1 VNKYGNL
8 RNAAPAMVLAVI
20 LLLPFL
26 NKPFT
31 IDDPL
36 FLNAARHVLA
46 DPLHP
51 ADFEQVW
58 NTGDRQKLSEY
69 WLGGTLPAYVLA
81 PVAALGNREWIAH
94 LYQLPLLCL
103 FLWAGVEV
111 AGRLGCDRMQAGAV
125 GLLIAANPVTLAMS
139 ATCMPDIMAAA
150 FGTLGIG
157 RVLAFR
163 ENLRIRTGV
172 AAGTLLALAITC
184 RGTTAM
190 LFVVAAWLLFPSS
203 LKRAAACYW
212 PLLLT
217 VLLVVAVLSLN
228 SGAAPPEV
236 HNKAGVAGSFQQLT
250 AIRNVP
256 RNTVAFLCFQA
267 LTGPLLAY
275 WLLVGGRRFLA
286 AAAALVALG
295 CALARIAALT
305 GSANL
310 RQYAVPAALGIC
322 FAAAFL
328 GLFGELRHGAPLAL
342 WAGSGLLA
350 APYVHMAAKYLL
362 PGVPAVAMLVVL
374 HGARLEPRRF
384 RFITALL
391 IAAGGMAGLLI
402 IVGDAALAGSQ
413 RAAVDQFVTPRL
425 RQGKT
430 VWAGGQW
437 AFLGY
442 AQSAGAQPLANTAP
456 LPKPGDFVVI
466 SRLDYY
472 GKLDQLP
479 LRLEL
484 VNVKQ
489 DDRCGVFVLNRRL
502 SAGFYSN
509 RFGYLP
515 FAIGCAEVNR
525 YDVFSVR

>member
-1 VNKYGNL
+1 VNL
-8 RNAAPAMVLAVI
+8 RTAAPAMILAAI

-36 FLNAARHVLA
+36 FLSAARHVLT
-46 DPLHP
+46 DPFHP

-58 NTGDRQKLSEY
+58 NTGERQKLSEY

-81 PVAALGNREWIAH
+81 PVAALGSREWIAH
-94 LYQLPLLCL
+94 LYQLLLLCL
-103 FLWAGVEV
+103 FLSASVDC
-111 AGRLGCDRMQAGAV
+111 ALLLGCDRMQAGAV
-125 GLLIAANPVTLAMS
+125 GLLIAANPVTLAMG
-139 ATCMPDIMAAA
+139 ATCMPDIPAAA
-150 FGTLGIG
+150 FAMLGIG

-163 ENLRIRTGV
+163 ENPSIRTGA

-184 RGTTAM
+184 RGTTVT
-190 LFVVAAWLLFPSS
+190 LFVVAAILLLPSG
-203 LKRAAACYW
+203 LKRAAACFW

-217 VLLVVAVLSLN
+217 ALLVAAILSLN
-228 SGAAPPEV
+228 RGPAP
-236 HNKAGVAGSFQQLT
+236 KAGVQGAFQQLT

-256 RNTVAFLCFQA
+256 RNTIGFLCFQA

-275 WLLVGGRRFLA
+275 WLMVAGRKFLA
-286 AAAALVALG
+286 ASAALVALG
-295 CALARIAALT
+295 CGLAGLT

-310 RQYAVPAALGIC
+310 QHYAVPAALGIC

-328 GLFGELRHGAPLAL
+328 GLFREPRPGQQLGVPARLAASLVL

-374 HGARLEPRRF
+374 HGARLPPRRF

-391 IAAGGMAGLLI
+391 IAAGGIAGILI
-402 IVGDAALAGSQ
+402 IVGDGTLAGSQ
-413 RAAVDQFVTPRL
+413 RAAVDQFITPRL
-425 RQGKT
+425 RHGET

-442 AQSAGAQPLANTAP
+442 AQRAGAEPLANTPP
-456 LPKPGDFVVI
+456 LPKPGDFIVI
-466 SRLDYY
+466 SLLDYF

-484 VNVKQ
+484 VDVKP
-489 DDRCGVFVLNRRL
+489 DNRCGVFVLNRRL
-502 SAGFYSN
+502 SAGFYSI

-525 YDVFSVR
+525 YDVFRVR